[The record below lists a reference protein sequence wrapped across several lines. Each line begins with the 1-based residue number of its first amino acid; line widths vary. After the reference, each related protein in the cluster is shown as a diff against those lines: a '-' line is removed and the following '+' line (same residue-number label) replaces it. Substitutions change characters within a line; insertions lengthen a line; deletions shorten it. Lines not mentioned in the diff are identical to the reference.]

1 MVLYNKITK
10 TKVNNEW
17 MNELF
22 EKLGVDKLRN
32 KYPSALS
39 GGNANVQQLL
49 KRCITNQMLSLLMN
63 QLRV

>member
-1 MVLYNKITK
+1 
-10 TKVNNEW
+10 

-39 GGNANVQQLL
+39 GGERQRALL
-49 KRCITNQMLSLLMN
+49 IRCITNQMLSLLDEPTCMFTTKAFE
-63 QLRV
+63 

>member
-39 GGNANVQQLL
+39 GGERQRAAIAKALYHQ
-49 KRCITNQMLSLLMN
+49 
-63 QLRV
+63 